1 MVALKETN
9 ENLIKKLNN
18 YLLKN
23 FIPNQER
30 ECFKKLKTSKLEEES
45 YPLFEEE
52 LNDYTL
58 KKENNLVFSHSLPNY
73 LEQKLDN
80 NNFQK
85 TLFSFIDKTNK
96 KDSEIYNKAFID
108 RRLFSKIRND
118 ETYHPTKQTII
129 SLGLALELN
138 IEDFE
143 TLLQSASYSLPKNN
157 YFDLIIR
164 FCIEEKIYN
173 IIEVNTLL
181 HEYNCNTLN

>member
-1 MVALKETN
+1 MKETN
-9 ENLIKKLNN
+9 EFLLKKLNN
-18 YLLKN
+18 YLLQNLN
-23 FIPNQER
+23 FNR
-30 ECFKKLKTSKLEEES
+30 EISKLKKRNKITKLPLEETNVYS
-45 YPLFEEE
+45 IEEKTI
-52 LNDYTL
+52 NNSSRN
-58 KKENNLVFSHSLPNY
+58 ENVANSNHSLPEY

-85 TLFSFIDKTNK
+85 TLFYFIDKTNK
-96 KDSEIYNKAFID
+96 KDSDIYNKAFID
-108 RRLFSKIRND
+108 RRLFSKIRSD

-138 IEDFE
+138 IEEFE
-143 TLLQSASYSLPKNN
+143 KLLQSASYSLPKNN